1 MSYAKY
7 KTTIL
12 KQKTCETLL
21 QFRSSVEIEWHTF
34 KTDTLPK
41 TVIKAI
47 IKHKEPQFSENSNS
61 CQNNLEC

>member
-21 QFRSSVEIEWHTF
+21 QFRSSVEIE
-34 KTDTLPK
+34 
-41 TVIKAI
+41 
-47 IKHKEPQFSENSNS
+47 
-61 CQNNLEC
+61 